1 MYLHTGG
8 GFIVFVISDTFIKR
22 VDNIIFV
29 LTKDRVY
36 VRINL
41 EKIEKEV
48 EPNGTDVRTPR
59 ITRERIMTI

>member
-1 MYLHTGG
+1 M
-8 GFIVFVISDTFIKR
+8 FFVINDIFIKR
-22 VDNIIFV
+22 VDNIIFA

-48 EPNGTDVRTPR
+48 EPNVADVRTPR

>member
-8 GFIVFVISDTFIKR
+8 GFIVISDIFIKR
-22 VDNIIFV
+22 VDNIIFA

-48 EPNGTDVRTPR
+48 EPNVADVWTLR

>member
-1 MYLHTGG
+1 M
-8 GFIVFVISDTFIKR
+8 FFVISDIFIKI
-22 VDNIIFV
+22 VDNIIFA

-48 EPNGTDVRTPR
+48 EPNVADVRTPR